1 MFVEEW
7 EDDEVNNNVEILC
20 GNNAANILPKYYEV
34 FHEHT
39 QSLEKKCMFVIDI
52 SSKYKNKRCSS
63 FLEYFLNLNSVPFFP
78 TIILNVY

>member
-7 EDDEVNNNVEILC
+7 EDDEVNVEILC

-39 QSLEKKCMFVIDI
+39 QSLEKNAC
-52 SSKYKNKRCSS
+52 
-63 FLEYFLNLNSVPFFP
+63 L
-78 TIILNVY
+78 